1 MTSST
6 AKALAVLLL
15 ACSPL
20 LAACQTDA
28 PAAPAAQ
35 SAPKAE
41 EPEAAAPPL
50 TRQEAA
56 AQCWMSVEKT
66 HKSAGLDQRADIV
79 TKCIND
85 KMKAA
90 EQPAP
95 VEPKSKPPKSK
106 T

>member
-28 PAAPAAQ
+28 SGPSAQAAPQ
-35 SAPKAE
+35 EAP
-41 EPEAAAPPL
+41 PPL

-66 HKSAGLDQRADIV
+66 HKNTGLDQRADIV
-79 TKCIND
+79 TKCIDD

-90 EQPAP
+90 KAM
-95 VEPKSKPPKSK
+95 
-106 T
+106 